1 MNGAELAA
9 RFEREFGR
17 LPDGVWQAPGRVNLI
32 GEHTD
37 YNEGF
42 VLPFAIDKTA
52 RVAVAVR
59 PDSTARLLSTYGDQG
74 LATADLDALEPGSAK
89 GWTKYPLGVVW
100 ALQQRGI
107 AVPGLDLLLDSDVP
121 LGAGLSSSHAIEC
134 AVITALNELT
144 GAGMAPEEMV
154 LATQRAENDF
164 VGAPTGIMD
173 QSASL
178 RGSKGQAVFLDC
190 RDQSVRLVPFNAEAA
205 GLVMLVVDTKVSH
218 SHADGG
224 YASRRASCERGA
236 ELLGVKALRDVQVG
250 DLEGATRLLDE
261 VTYRRVRH
269 VVTENS
275 RVLQTVELLASDGPG
290 AIGALL
296 DASHASMRDD
306 FEISCPE
313 LDLAVETAR
322 ANGAI
327 GARMTGGG
335 FGGAAIALTPVA
347 MEQQVRAAVERA
359 FAEAGYTAPGIF
371 TVTPAAGAMR
381 LQSGFPRESRGSPPC
396 NVHWQGPSALFSKL
410 RRRTPG

>member
-1 MNGAELAA
+1 VSATPDPQTAQAPAATAELAD
-9 RFEREFGR
+9 RFQQEFGS

-52 RVAVAVR
+52 RVAVRVR
-59 PDSTARLLSTYGDQG
+59 PDSVVRLLSTYGDHG
-74 LATADLDALEPGSAK
+74 MVTADLGTLAAASAK
-89 GWTKYPLGVVW
+89 GWTKYPLGVMW
-100 ALQQRGI
+100 TLQQRGI
-107 AVPGLDLLLDSDVP
+107 TIPGVDLLLDSDVP

-144 GAGMAPEEMV
+144 GAGLEPEEMV

-178 RGSKGQAVFLDC
+178 RGSKGHAVFLDC
-190 RDQSVRLVPFNAEAA
+190 RDQSVQLVPFEAEPA
-205 GLVMLVVDTKVSH
+205 GLVMLVIDTKVSH

-224 YASRRASCERGA
+224 YASRRASCELGA
-236 ELLGVKALRDVQVG
+236 EVMGVKALRDVRLE
-250 DLEGATRLLDE
+250 DLEEAAGLLDE

-269 VVTENS
+269 IVTEND
-275 RVLQTVELLASDGPG
+275 RVLQTVELLASEGPG
-290 AIGALL
+290 SIGALL
-296 DASHASMRDD
+296 DASHVSMRDD

-313 LDLAVETAR
+313 LDLAVSTSR

-335 FGGAAIALTPVA
+335 FGGAAIALTPVTS
-347 MEQQVRAAVERA
+347 EQQVRTAVVRA
-359 FAEAGYTAPGIF
+359 FEEAGYAAPAIF

-381 LQSGFPRESRGSPPC
+381 IS
-396 NVHWQGPSALFSKL
+396 
-410 RRRTPG
+410 

>member
-1 MNGAELAA
+1 MSTAPDPLTTPAAPPSTAELTR

-52 RVAVAVR
+52 RVAVGIRA
-59 PDSTARLLSTYGDQG
+59 DSTVRLLSTYGDQG
-74 LATADLDALEPGSAK
+74 MFTTDVQALDSSAAK
-89 GWTKYPLGVVW
+89 GWTKYPLGVMW

-107 AVPGLDLLLDSDVP
+107 AVPGLDLLLDSNVP

-134 AVITALNELT
+134 AVVSALNELT
-144 GAGMAPEEMV
+144 GSGLAAEEMV
-154 LATQRAENDF
+154 LATQQAENDF

-178 RGSKGQAVFLDC
+178 RGSKDHAVFLDC
-190 RDQSVRLVPFNAEAA
+190 RDQSVRLVPFETEPA
-205 GLVMLVVDTKVSH
+205 GLVMLVIDTKVSH

-224 YASRRASCERGA
+224 YASRRASCELGA
-236 ELLGVKALRDVQVG
+236 EVLGVKALRDVQVA
-250 DLEGATRLLDE
+250 DLEEASGLLDE
-261 VTYRRVRH
+261 LTFRRVRH
-269 VVTENS
+269 VVTEND
-275 RVLQTVELLASDGPG
+275 RVLQTVDLLASEGP
-290 AIGALL
+290 ASIGALL
-296 DASHASMRDD
+296 DASHVSMRDD

-313 LDLAVETAR
+313 LDLAVDTSR
-322 ANGAI
+322 THGAI

-335 FGGAAIALTPVA
+335 FGGAAIALTPVGS
-347 MEQQVRAAVERA
+347 EQQVRNAVERA
-359 FAEAGYTAPGIF
+359 FSDAGFTAPDIF

-381 LQSGFPRESRGSPPC
+381 IS
-396 NVHWQGPSALFSKL
+396 
-410 RRRTPG
+410 

>member
-1 MNGAELAA
+1 VSTAPDPLTAQAPPSAADLAA

-52 RVAVAVR
+52 RVAVSVR
-59 PDSTARLLSTYGDQG
+59 PDSAIRLLSTYGDHG
-74 LATADLDALEPGSAK
+74 TVAVDLGTIDAASAK
-89 GWTKYPLGVVW
+89 GWTKYPLGVIW

-107 AVPGLDLLLDSDVP
+107 AVPGMDLLLDSNVP

-134 AVITALNELT
+134 AVISALNDLT
-144 GAGMAPEEMV
+144 GAGLGPEEMV

-178 RGSKGQAVFLDC
+178 RGSKGHAVFLDC
-190 RDQSVRLVPFNAEAA
+190 RDQSVRLVPFEAEQS
-205 GLVMLVVDTKVSH
+205 GLVMLVIDTKVSH

-224 YASRRASCERGA
+224 YASRRASCELGA
-236 ELLGVKALRDVQVG
+236 EVLGVKALRDVRME
-250 DLEGATRLLDE
+250 DLEEAAGLLDE

-269 VVTENS
+269 VVTEND
-275 RVLQTVELLASDGPG
+275 RVLQTVELLASQGPG
-290 AIGALL
+290 SIGALL

-313 LDLAVETAR
+313 LDLAVAASR

-335 FGGAAIALTPVA
+335 FGGAAIALTPVRD
-347 MEQQVRAAVERA
+347 ERQVRAAVEHS
-359 FAEAGYTAPGIF
+359 FQEAGYKAPDIF

-381 LQSGFPRESRGSPPC
+381 L
-396 NVHWQGPSALFSKL
+396 L
-410 RRRTPG
+410 

>member
-205 GLVMLVVDTKVSH
+205 GLVMLVVDTQVSH

-224 YASRRASCERGA
+224 SASRRASCERGA
-236 ELLGVKALRDVQVG
+236 ELLGVKALRDVNVD
-250 DLEGATRLLDE
+250 DLKEATSLLDE

-381 LQSGFPRESRGSPPC
+381 LQ
-396 NVHWQGPSALFSKL
+396 
-410 RRRTPG
+410 

>member
-1 MNGAELAA
+1 VSPAPDPSTTEAPPGAADLAA
-9 RFEREFGR
+9 RFERVFGR

-52 RVAVAVR
+52 RVALALR
-59 PDSTARLLSTYGDQG
+59 PDSTIRLLSTYGDQG
-74 LATADLDALEPGSAK
+74 MVSADLRTIDAAPAK
-89 GWTKYPLGVVW
+89 GWTKYPLGVIW

-107 AVPGLDLLLDSDVP
+107 AVPGLDLLLDSNVP

-134 AVITALNELT
+134 AVISALNDLT
-144 GAGMAPEEMV
+144 GAGLEPEEMV
-154 LATQRAENDF
+154 LTTQHAENDF

-178 RGSKGQAVFLDC
+178 RGSKGHAVFLDC
-190 RDQSVRLVPFNAEAA
+190 RDQSVQLVPFEAEQS
-205 GLVMLVVDTKVSH
+205 GLVMLVSDTQVAH
-218 SHADGG
+218 SPADGG
-224 YASRRASCERGA
+224 YASRRASCELGA
-236 ELLGVKALRDVQVG
+236 EVLGVKALRDVRVD
-250 DLEGATRLLDE
+250 DLEEAAGLLDE

-269 VVTENS
+269 VVTEND
-275 RVLQTVELLASDGPG
+275 RVLQTVELLASEGPG
-290 AIGALL
+290 SIGSLL

-313 LDLAVETAR
+313 LDLAVAASR

-335 FGGAAIALTPVA
+335 FGGAAIALTPVDS
-347 MEQQVRAAVERA
+347 EQQVRAAVEHA
-359 FAEAGYTAPGIF
+359 FAEAGYRAPDIF

-381 LQSGFPRESRGSPPC
+381 LS
-396 NVHWQGPSALFSKL
+396 
-410 RRRTPG
+410 

>member
-1 MNGAELAA
+1 MTPAVSTTDLAEQFKTA
-9 RFEREFGR
+9 FGR

-52 RVAVAVR
+52 RVAVGVR
-59 PDSTARLLSTYGDQG
+59 PDSTVRLLSTYGDQG
-74 LATADLDALEPGSAK
+74 LTTADTASLDGRAAK
-89 GWTKYPLGVVW
+89 GWTKYPLGVIW
-100 ALQQRGI
+100 SLQQRGI
-107 AVPGLDLLLDSDVP
+107 DVPGLDLLLDSDVP

-134 AVITALNELT
+134 AVISALNDLT
-144 GAGMAPEEMV
+144 DAGLRAEEMV

-178 RGSKGQAVFLDC
+178 RGSKGHAVFLDC
-190 RDQSVRLVPFNAEAA
+190 RDQSVQLVPFEAESA
-205 GLVMLVVDTKVSH
+205 GLVMLVIDTKVSH

-224 YASRRASCERGA
+224 YASRRASCELGA
-236 ELLGVKALRDVQVG
+236 EVLGVRALRDVG
-250 DLEGATRLLDE
+250 PDDLEEASGLLDE
-261 VTYRRVRH
+261 VTFRRVRH
-269 VVTENS
+269 IVTEND
-275 RVLQTVELLASDGPG
+275 RVLQTVELLGRQGPA
-290 AIGALL
+290 AIGGLL

-306 FEISCPE
+306 FEISCAE
-313 LDLAVETAR
+313 LDLAVETSR

-335 FGGAAIALTPVA
+335 FGGAAIALTPVTA
-347 MEQQVRAAVERA
+347 EQQVRAAVEQA
-359 FAEAGYTAPGIF
+359 FARAGYTAPDIF

-381 LQSGFPRESRGSPPC
+381 L
-396 NVHWQGPSALFSKL
+396 A
-410 RRRTPG
+410 

>member
-1 MNGAELAA
+1 MSERPDPPTTQAPPGAADLAA

-59 PDSTARLLSTYGDQG
+59 QDSTVRLLSTYGDQG
-74 LATADLDALEPGSAK
+74 LVTADLAALAPGSAK

-134 AVITALNELT
+134 AVITALNELS
-144 GAGMAPEEMV
+144 GAGLGPEDMV

-178 RGSKGQAVFLDC
+178 RGSKGHAVFLDC
-190 RDQSVRLVPFNAEAA
+190 RDQSVQLVPFDAESA
-205 GLVMLVVDTKVSH
+205 GLVMLVIDTKVSH

-236 ELLGVKALRDVQVG
+236 EALGVKALRDVRSR
-250 DLEGATRLLDE
+250 DLPKASSLLDD

-269 VVTENS
+269 VVTEDE
-275 RVLQTVELLASDGPG
+275 RVLQTVELLVSDGPG

-296 DASHASMRDD
+296 DASHDSMRDD

-322 ANGAI
+322 TSGAI

-335 FGGAAIALTPVA
+335 FGGAAIALTPVEA
-347 MEQQVRAAVERA
+347 EARVRAAVERA
-359 FAEAGYTAPGIF
+359 FSEAGYTAPEIF
-371 TVTPAAGAMR
+371 TVTPAAGAKR
-381 LQSGFPRESRGSPPC
+381 IS
-396 NVHWQGPSALFSKL
+396 
-410 RRRTPG
+410 